1 MTEKKIISVL
11 CAVTA
16 ASFLFVGGWLMG
28 RGSRSEGLTALSL
41 PVSAEAGSSAEK
53 ERSEAAEVSGSG
65 EVSFPIDLN
74 TADAEQLMALPGIG
88 ETLAGEILAYR
99 EAHGGFLQKEEL
111 LQVKGIGGKKFEAL
125 RELVEVNS
133 SG

>member
-1 MTEKKIISVL
+1 MTEKKIISIL

-28 RGSRSEGLTALSL
+28 RGSRSEGLTALPPS
-41 PVSAEAGSSAEK
+41 VSAEAGSSAEK
-53 ERSEAAEVSGSG
+53 EQSEAAEASPG

-74 TADAEQLMALPGIG
+74 TADAKQLSALPGIG

-111 LQVKGIGGKKFEAL
+111 LQVKGIGEKKYEAL
-125 RELVEVNS
+125 RELVEVGS
-133 SG
+133 QE

>member
-41 PVSAEAGSSAEK
+41 PVSAEAGSSAAK
-53 ERSEAAEVSGSG
+53 ERSEAAAVSGSG
-65 EVSFPIDLN
+65 
-74 TADAEQLMALPGIG
+74 
-88 ETLAGEILAYR
+88 

>member
-1 MTEKKIISVL
+1 MTEKKIISIL

-28 RGSRSEGLTALSL
+28 RGSRSEGLAALS
-41 PVSAEAGSSAEK
+41 PSVSAETGSSAEK
-53 ERSEAAEVSGSG
+53 EQSESAEAPLG

-74 TADAEQLMALPGIG
+74 TADAKQLMALPGIG

-111 LQVKGIGGKKFEAL
+111 LQVKGIGEKKFEAL
-125 RELVEVNS
+125 RELVEVGS
-133 SG
+133 PE